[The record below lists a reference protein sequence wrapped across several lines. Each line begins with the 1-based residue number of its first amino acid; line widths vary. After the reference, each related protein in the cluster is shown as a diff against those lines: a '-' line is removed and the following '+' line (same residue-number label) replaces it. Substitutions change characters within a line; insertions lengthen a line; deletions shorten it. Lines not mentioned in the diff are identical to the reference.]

1 MKVSVTFRGLINYGQ
16 YKDLSCS
23 LAENFNIPYR
33 RVMTETMSWCQSTSL
48 IFYKNN
54 SSPISNVAD
63 TNGQYL
69 YNFYILPDYSLA
81 LDNTNLNIRSN
92 LALHSFTTTI
102 ITSTLNFAALPDFVQ
117 MQT

>member
-1 MKVSVTFRGLINYGQ
+1 MKVSVTFRGAINYGQ

-23 LAENFNIPYR
+23 LAENFNIPYT
-33 RVMTETMSWCQSTSL
+33 RVMTETMSSCQSTLL

-54 SSPISNVAD
+54 SSPIANMAD

-81 LDNTNLNIRSN
+81 VDSTNMNIRSN
-92 LALHSFTTTI
+92 LALHSFTTAI
-102 ITSTLNFAALPDFVQ
+102 ITSTSNFATLP
-117 MQT
+117 